1 MILANSGTRVSRNP
15 EAIPSRSGSR
25 PFAGVR
31 FRGFRLCAELLGD
44 DMDGV
49 LASVTLD
56 DLSVHEVRLSEDH
69 MWAICFTAGLERYTF
84 EISVMVD
91 IEAPP
96 FFLL

>member
-31 FRGFRLCAELLGD
+31 FRGFRLCTEVFGD

-49 LASVTLD
+49 LASMTLD
-56 DLSVHEVRLSEDH
+56 DLSVHEVRLSGVGGPHVGYLLYCAVLMGAVTVYD
-69 MWAICFTAGLERYTF
+69 FRY
-84 EISVMVD
+84 
-91 IEAPP
+91 
-96 FFLL
+96 